1 MTCPRC
7 GAPEIADGAD
17 CPHCSG
23 PNACPECGATLPAM
37 ANYCSH
43 CGSPTRRASS
53 LPPTAQQTVSAPAY
67 LRQHVVASK
76 AALSGER
83 KHVTVMFADLRGSL
97 NVMVEADPEEGQ
109 ALLDAVVATMIEAVH
124 RYEGAVGQV
133 MGDGI
138 MALFGAPIAHEDH
151 ALRAACAALAMQEAV
166 RELHDPTWEA
176 HNVAP
181 EIRVGLNS
189 GEVAVRT
196 IRSDLS
202 MDYRAVGATT
212 HIASRMEQLAPPGA
226 IYLTQTTFDLGQGLL
241 RTKPLGP
248 MQVKGVPV
256 PIPVHELTGISV
268 RTRFQANA
276 LRGLSPL
283 VGRAELLAQL
293 ESALAR
299 ASAADGSSQVVVLHG
314 EPGVGKSRLCYELL
328 QRASSARVLE
338 AASLS
343 YLSARP
349 HGLLASMVR
358 SLFGIDDE
366 DDPSQVQAKAAR
378 CLKAYDAALQQQ
390 LFVALELLDIPSG
403 DPHWQR
409 LDPIQKRRSIEDF
422 VRMLLT
428 EFCAQGTTILLCE
441 DLHWCDSESLMF
453 VASLVDQPPGPHTL
467 LLLTHRPGFVA
478 PWRERAHVWSR
489 EVASLPAKAAEG
501 LLTNILGDSDSFAPL
516 RSWLAM
522 RTDGNP
528 FFIEESVRTLR
539 ENGLVEALPRRSDRM
554 SIEVPATIDA
564 LLGGRVDRLPEAVQE
579 VLQAAAV
586 IGDQG
591 SAETLRAV
599 TRLSAADFT
608 ERFDALTRA
617 EMLYEVVP
625 QRERDVAVHA
635 TIRFKHALI
644 QEVVYKRLLR
654 PHRRALHAR
663 VVEVIETQHKARLL
677 EHVETLAEHA
687 LRAELW
693 DKAVEY
699 QKTACIRAASR
710 GANTL
715 ALAHLERA
723 LDALQHLPDGADRAR
738 ADVDLRLLALAP
750 LLPMGAHER
759 VIELL
764 REAEQSALQLN
775 DQGRLARVLCQLSAE
790 LWCTAEYQR
799 AREAAERALELAGQ
813 LGGDQFVLECSA
825 RYNLAMVQ
833 HAVADFDAAREGL
846 IEVLRAFKERGV
858 HRRLGFAGYPS
869 VMAHTFM
876 ISIAAMTGAFAEAAQ
891 AFEEGH
897 ALAQQF
903 NHGFSS
909 ALILEQYGMCL
920 LVQGEHTRAA
930 EYLRRARQI
939 CQHEEIQTM
948 IVPITSHLALV
959 LLELDRVEEALSFVE
974 DAVAAPRKE
983 AGHYAFTYLQVAL
996 SEAQRRTRRLEEA
1009 RETAERAVDE
1019 TAACGERGFHV
1030 RALIQL
1036 ARVLSDLPA
1045 KRGRAL
1051 LHYADAEH
1059 QALQLGMQPWA
1070 ALAVQGAGA
1079 AHAAQGDKERAA
1091 QCFDTARALWQRL
1104 GASARVEELEQFRR
1118 ALKLA

>member
-1 MTCPRC
+1 MTCRKC
-7 GAPEIADGAD
+7 GAPGTPDNTD
-17 CPHCSG
+17 CPSCSNPG
-23 PNACPECGATLPAM
+23 ACPECGAALPAL
-37 ANYCSH
+37 ANFCSQ
-43 CGSPTRRASS
+43 CGNPASRASS
-53 LPPTAQQTVSAPAY
+53 LPPSAAPQSVSVPAY

-97 NVMVEADPEEGQ
+97 NVMADADPEEGQ

-138 MALFGAPIAHEDH
+138 IALFGAPIAHEDH
-151 ALRAACAALAMQEAV
+151 ALRAACAALGMQEAV

-176 HNVAP
+176 HNVTP
-181 EIRVGLNS
+181 QIRVGLNS
-189 GEVAVRT
+189 GEVAIRT

-248 MQVKGVPV
+248 MLVKGVPAA
-256 PIPVHELTGISV
+256 IQVHELTGISV

-299 ASAADGSSQVVVLHG
+299 ADAADGSSQVVVLHG
-314 EPGVGKSRLCYELL
+314 EPGVGKSRLCYEVL
-328 QRASSARVLE
+328 QRASSVRVLE

-343 YLSARP
+343 YSSTRP

-358 SLFGIDDE
+358 ALFGIGDD
-366 DDPSQVQAKAAR
+366 DDPSQVRAKAAQ
-378 CLKAYDAALQQQ
+378 CVHEYPLEAQDQ
-390 LFVALELLDIPSG
+390 LFVALELLDISSG
-403 DPHWQR
+403 DARWQR
-409 LDPIQKRRSIEDF
+409 LDPLQKRRSIEDV
-422 VRMLLT
+422 VRLLLT
-428 EFCAQGTTILLCE
+428 QFCAQGTTIVLCE
-441 DLHWCDSESLMF
+441 DLHWCDSESLTF

-467 LLLTHRPGFVA
+467 LLLTHRPGFAA
-478 PWRERAHVWSR
+478 PWRMQAHVWSC
-489 EVASLPAKAAEG
+489 EVASLTATAAEG
-501 LLTNILGDSDSFAPL
+501 MLTSILGDNDSFAPL

-528 FFIEESVRTLR
+528 FFIEESVRSLR
-539 ENGLVEALPRRSDRM
+539 ENGLVGSLPRRSDRI

-591 SAETLRAV
+591 SVETLRAV
-599 TRLSAADFT
+599 TQLSAADFA
-608 ERFDALTRA
+608 ERFEVLTRA
-617 EMLYEVVP
+617 EMLYEALP
-625 QRERDVAVHA
+625 PAERDASAHA

-654 PHRRALHAR
+654 PHKRALHTR
-663 VVEVIETQHKARLL
+663 VVEVIEMQHKARLA
-677 EHVETLAEHA
+677 EHVEPLAEHA
-687 LRAELW
+687 FRAELW
-693 DKAVEY
+693 AKSAEY

-710 GANTL
+710 GANML
-715 ALAHLERA
+715 ALAHLERG
-723 LDALQHLPDGADRAR
+723 LDAVKRLPDGPERAR
-738 ADVDLRLLALAP
+738 ADVDLRLIALAP

-764 REAEQSALQLN
+764 REAEQSALKLN
-775 DQGRLARVLCQLSAE
+775 DIGRLARVLCQLSAE
-790 LWCTAEYQR
+790 LWCTAQYDL
-799 AREAAERALELAGQ
+799 ARDAAERALQLAKQ
-813 LGGDQFVLECSA
+813 LGGDQFVLESSA
-825 RYNLAMVQ
+825 RYGLAMIQ
-833 HAVADFDAAREGL
+833 HAVADFAASRQGL
-846 IEVLRAFKERGV
+846 TEVLRAFKERGV

-869 VMAHTFM
+869 VMAHTFV
-876 ISIAAMTGAFAEAAQ
+876 ISIAAMTGAFAEAAH

-897 ALAQQF
+897 ALAEQL

-909 ALILEQYGMCL
+909 AMLLEQYGMCL
-920 LVQGEHTRAA
+920 MVQGEHTRAA
-930 EYLRRARQI
+930 ECLRQAHRI
-939 CQHEEIQTM
+939 CQREEIQTM
-948 IVPITSHLALV
+948 IVPIGSHLALA
-959 LLELDRVEEALSFVE
+959 LLEQGRVEEALVFVDE
-974 DAVAAPRKE
+974 AAAAPRSE
-983 AGHYAFTYLQVAL
+983 AGHYAVTYLHIAL
-996 SEAQRRTRRLEEA
+996 SEARRKSARWDEARAIAEEA
-1009 RETAERAVDE
+1009 VAD

-1036 ARVLSDLPA
+1036 ARVLCDQPEQHKL
-1045 KRGRAL
+1045 AL
-1051 LHYADAEH
+1051 ARYAEAEH
-1059 QALQLGMQPWA
+1059 QALQLGMPPWA
-1070 ALAVQGAGA
+1070 ALAIQGAGTV
-1079 AHAAQGDKERAA
+1079 HAAQRNKHQAA
-1091 QCFDTARALWQRL
+1091 QCYDTARALWQKL
-1104 GASARVEELEQFRR
+1104 EVPARIDEIDRQQR
-1118 ALKLA
+1118 AL